1 MTHNG
6 NNIESRLWEAADQ
19 LRANSKLKSSEYS
32 VPVLG
37 LVFLRYADYKFQIA
51 AKRVTPAVARQIVE
65 SVDLLKPATPEQVR
79 GTVLPENKPTNNQI
93 TEAGNMPTAKAVS
106 IQETKTEKLEAGKK
120 RGRPKSAVEGLV
132 HFSTWLPEGLAWAI
146 RAKAVE
152 LHKKDYE
159 VVTEAIK
166 TYLESSS

>member
-1 MTHNG
+1 MRPDAFTY
-6 NNIESRLWEAADQ
+6 
-19 LRANSKLKSSEYS
+19 LKS
-32 VPVLG
+32 LQ
-37 LVFLRYADYKFQIA
+37 F
-51 AKRVTPAVARQIVE
+51 
-65 SVDLLKPATPEQVR
+65 
-79 GTVLPENKPTNNQI
+79 
-93 TEAGNMPTAKAVS
+93 
-106 IQETKTEKLEAGKK
+106 
-120 RGRPKSAVEGLV
+120 EGLV